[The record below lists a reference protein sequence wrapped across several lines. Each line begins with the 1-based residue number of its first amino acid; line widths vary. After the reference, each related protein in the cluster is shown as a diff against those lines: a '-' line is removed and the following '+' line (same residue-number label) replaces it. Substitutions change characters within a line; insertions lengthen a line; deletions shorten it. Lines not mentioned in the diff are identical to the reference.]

1 MGRYAIGLDF
11 GTESGRAILV
21 DVETGEEIATAVH
34 RYANGVIDEALP
46 GSGVRLKRE
55 SALQDPNDYIETLKE
70 VIPAVLRE
78 SGIRPEEVIGVGVD
92 FTSCTILPTLG
103 DGTPLCNLERFR
115 DNPHAWVKL
124 WKHHASQ
131 PEADRI
137 NQVAAER
144 DESFMRRYSR
154 ISSEWMFPKVLEI
167 LNDSPEVY
175 EAAER
180 ILEAGDWVVWM
191 LTGNEVRSAC
201 NAGYK
206 AMWSADEGYPSKE
219 FFRALHLMMENV
231 VEDKLSAPVLPPGR
245 RAGGIT
251 ERMAELTGLAP
262 GTSVAVCTID
272 AHAGVP
278 GSSVVEP
285 YRMVM
290 VMGTSTCHMMMTE
303 DEVIVEGVRG
313 VVKDGIIEGYYG
325 HEAGQAAVGDIFAW
339 FIENCV
345 PVEYRAEAERRGV
358 DLHTLLAEKAWAQRP
373 GESGLLA
380 LDWWN
385 GCRFL
390 EDADLSGLILGLTLS
405 TRPEEIYRA
414 LIEATA
420 YGTNM
425 IVRTFAEEN
434 VQVEELYACGGLT
447 KNEML
452 MQIYADVTGKEIKIA
467 RTEYASALGA
477 AILGAL
483 AAGSRNGGYDDIKEA
498 ASRMAGVRAE
508 TYKPNAENHKIY
520 GKLYEEYI
528 KLHEYFS
535 RINDCMKRLKK
546 SQESRV

>member
-34 RYANGVIDEALP
+34 RYANGVIDETLP
-46 GSGVRLKRE
+46 DSDIKLKRE
-55 SALQDPNDYIETLKE
+55 SALQDPKDYIETIKV
-70 VIPAVLRE
+70 VIPAVLEE
-78 SGIRPEEVIGVGVD
+78 SGVKAEEVIGVGVD
-92 FTSCTILPTLG
+92 FTSCTILPTLK
-103 DGTPLCNLERFR
+103 DGTPLCKLDRFR

-137 NQVAAER
+137 NQLAVER
-144 DESFMRRYSR
+144 NERFMRRYSR
-154 ISSEWMFPKVLEI
+154 ISSEWMFPKILEI

-180 ILEAGDWVVWM
+180 ILEAGDWIVWM
-191 LTGNEVRSAC
+191 LTGEEVRSAC

-206 AMWSADEGYPSKE
+206 AMWSPDEGYPSKE
-219 FFRALHLMMENV
+219 FFKALHPMMENV
-231 VEDKLSAPVLPPGR
+231 AEEKLSAPVLPPGR

-251 ERMAELTGLAP
+251 ERMAELTGLRP

-285 YRMVM
+285 YKMVM
-290 VMGTSTCHMMMTE
+290 VMGTSTCHMMMSE

-313 VVKDGIIEGYYG
+313 VVRDGIVEGYYG

-345 PVEYRAEAERRGV
+345 PADYKSEAEKRGI
-358 DLHTLLAEKAWAQRP
+358 DLHTLLAMRSSSHRP

-390 EDADLSGLILGLTLS
+390 EEANLSGLILGMTLS
-405 TRPEEIYRA
+405 TKPEEIYRA

-425 IVRTFAEEN
+425 IIEAFVRED
-434 VQVEELYACGGLT
+434 VPVEELYACGGLT

-467 RTEYASALGA
+467 RSEYASALGA

-483 AAGSRNGGYDDIKEA
+483 AAGKENGGYDDIKEA
-498 ASRMAGVRAE
+498 ASRMAGVKAE
-508 TYKPNAENHKIY
+508 TYKPDPENHRIY
-520 GKLYEEYI
+520 RDLYGEYI
-528 KLHEYFS
+528 ELHEYFS
-535 RINDCMKRLKK
+535 QINHCMKRLKGK
-546 SQESRV
+546 SRR